1 MHTSCCNCKD
11 NKTILGFM
19 YINITIY
26 IKEQIVA
33 LHYIQLLTLVLHYK
47 YC

>member
-1 MHTSCCNCKD
+1 M
-11 NKTILGFM
+11 LGFM

-33 LHYIQLLTLVLHYK
+33 LHYKHLLTLVLH
-47 YC
+47 